1 MALNPLK
8 PFWPYLRPYKRR
20 IALALVFLT
29 LAQVA
34 GTSIPIVLKVAV
46 DAVKE
51 GLDAAGS
58 GGGAAGLSGGVLGDI
73 AFYAGLILGLALV
86 QMGFQMGMR
95 WYLNSTSRYVE
106 NDIRRAYFGHL
117 LRLSLNYFHRTPT
130 GDLMA
135 RASNDV
141 DAVRMFLGFGVRMV
155 FGAVLALGMAMV
167 VMCAIDWK
175 LAIYSLLPMPVMAV
189 VMNRVSAKIHVGFR
203 AVQEQF
209 SKISAR
215 VQENLS
221 GVRVVKAY
229 VQQEAEVEAFDALSL
244 RYHPDRYNQF
254 RHERW
259 GEAIYQEANILYKMM
274 TEAYGVL
281 ADRKMR
287 ALYDQGLA
295 QGLKRLS
302 LEDAKNL
309 KNAGPKSVE
318 DLGTLDASKK
328 FLKLAQTDI
337 ATMNWNRALQN
348 LRFAQSMEPQNEAI
362 AAKIQEIEAKI

>member
-1 MALNPLK
+1 MREILIACGDVNLLKQLLQEIPAQTYKPIATKRGANIAQKLANRGLVEAIVHEALEDGTTSALIQELK
-8 PFWPYLRPYKRR
+8 QLQPTPKILLIGAKKPDARTYPQADITLHYPCPGPVLRNALRQ
-20 IALALVFLT
+20 IAPPEQDEANLESWRLFYRELKDRNAT
-29 LAQVA
+29 L
-34 GTSIPIVLKVAV
+34 
-46 DAVKE
+46 D
-51 GLDAAGS
+51 GLDYYQIMLIPRDAPHH
-58 GGGAAGLSGGVLGDI
+58 VL
-73 AFYAGLILGLALV
+73 
-86 QMGFQMGMR
+86 
-95 WYLNSTSRYVE
+95 
-106 NDIRRAYFGHL
+106 
-117 LRLSLNYFHRTPT
+117 
-130 GDLMA
+130 
-135 RASNDV
+135 
-141 DAVRMFLGFGVRMV
+141 
-155 FGAVLALGMAMV
+155 
-167 VMCAIDWK
+167 
-175 LAIYSLLPMPVMAV
+175 
-189 VMNRVSAKIHVGFR
+189 
-203 AVQEQF
+203 
-209 SKISAR
+209 
-215 VQENLS
+215 
-221 GVRVVKAY
+221 VK
-229 VQQEAEVEAFDALSL
+229 AFDALSL